1 VTTQDPYSITF
12 SSHPAGLKASV
23 RGPGTL
29 ENTLAYW
36 RAIEAELRR
45 RPAPAL
51 LLVDE
56 MRGAALSEEQWRQV
70 VETMKG
76 GPLGQFRV
84 AHVKPNGLQTI
95 EYCELFA
102 VEAGICARVF
112 THEAEAVRWL
122 RHGLR

>member
-1 VTTQDPYSITF
+1 MTHETFDISF
-12 SSHPAGLKASV
+12 SSHPAGLKAWV

-29 ENTLAYW
+29 DNTLAYW
-36 RAIEAELRR
+36 RDIEAELRR
-45 RPAPAL
+45 RPGSAL

-70 VETMKG
+70 VATMQD
-76 GPLGQFRV
+76 GPLEQARI

-112 THEAEAVRWL
+112 TNEAEAVMWL